1 MQVERVILDA
11 IGLSSPLVEIET
23 NSSSEKPSPKDT
35 TVSIHDFGKYL
46 SENEPPPRK
55 ERK

>member
-23 NSSSEKPSPKDT
+23 NSTSEKPSPKDT

-46 SENEPPPRK
+46 SENEPPPRN